1 MAVRVKTR
9 RYIGMIAV
17 SVAALA
23 LLAWGASPYWLSV
36 LNVIGL
42 YTVVA
47 VGLSLLMGYAGQVS
61 LGHAG
66 FYGMGAYVA
75 AVLSTRLGWNGWLT
89 LPAAVLL
96 TMAVA
101 WVVGRPAVRLR
112 EHYLAMATLGLG
124 MVFHIVMV
132 EWEAVT
138 GGSSGIVGI
147 PALAV
152 GPWTVEGERAWL
164 ILTWGAAAMALAM
177 AYSLVTSPIGRAL
190 RAISG
195 SEAAAEA
202 LGIPASRYKLAV
214 FVLSAGF
221 AGLAGAL
228 YAFYVTFVSPSS
240 FGVMM
245 SIQFVMMVVV
255 GGGHRLW
262 GAPAGAATLVLL
274 GEGVKAYLPA
284 LLPGAGG
291 EVQLVFYG
299 LLLIAILLLKP
310 DGVLTG
316 WATWR
321 RKRSGEHARAA

>member
-1 MAVRVKTR
+1 MAAGKRKRVLFAA
-9 RYIGMIAV
+9 GAAAV
-17 SVAALA
+17 LA

-75 AVLSTRLGWNGWLT
+75 AVLSAKLGWNGWLT

-101 WVVGRPAVRLR
+101 WAVGLPTVRLR

-124 MVFHIVMV
+124 VVLHVIMV

-138 GGSSGIVGI
+138 GGSSGIAGI
-147 PALAV
+147 PPLAV
-152 GPWTVEGERAWL
+152 GAWTVEGERAWL
-164 ILTWGAAAMALAM
+164 LLTWGAAALALAM
-177 AYSLVTSPIGRAL
+177 AHRLVTSPIGRAL
-190 RAISG
+190 RAIAG

-255 GGGHRLW
+255 GGAHRLW
-262 GAPAGAATLVLL
+262 GAPAGAAILVLL
-274 GEGVKAYLPA
+274 SEGVKAYLPA

-299 LLLIAILLLKP
+299 LLLVVILLLKP

-316 WATWR
+316 WAAWR
-321 RKRSGEHARAA
+321 HKRSGEHARTA